1 MISDSTGGSMSTAFP
16 IDSYIKSFIALFVV
30 MDALGNAPI
39 FISLTQKLHKKE
51 SLSRLNTAILVAG
64 GVIALFLILGKA
76 VLLYFG
82 ISVGDFQVA
91 GGIIFFLLGIEM
103 VFGLNFLSA
112 RVERYDIAI
121 VPLATPLIAGPGV
134 LTTIIIITNTY
145 GYLPAIVASVTNLIL
160 TRIILGNSLWISR
173 FTGKQGAEIL
183 TRIMGILLTAL
194 AISFIRTGITN
205 G

>member
-1 MISDSTGGSMSTAFP
+1 MSTAFS

-64 GVIALFLILGKA
+64 GVMALFILLGKA

-103 VFGLNFLSA
+103 VFGLNFLSS

-145 GYLPAIVASVTNLIL
+145 GYLPAIVASVTNLFL
-160 TRIILGNSLWISR
+160 TRIILGNSLLINR
-173 FTGKQGAEIL
+173 FTGKQGTEIL

>member
-1 MISDSTGGSMSTAFP
+1 MHTPNS
-16 IDSYIKSFIALFVV
+16 IDCYIKSFIALFVV

-39 FISLTQKLHKKE
+39 FISLTQKLKKRD
-51 SLSRLNTAILVAG
+51 SINRLNTAVLVAG
-64 GVIALFLILGKA
+64 GVIALFILIGKA
-76 VLLYFG
+76 VLVYFG
-82 ISVGDFQVA
+82 ISVGDFQIA

-103 VFGLNFLSA
+103 VFGLDFLSS
-112 RVERYDIAI
+112 RVEQYDIAI

-134 LTTIIIITNTY
+134 LTTVIILTNTY
-145 GYLPAIVASVTNLIL
+145 GYLPTITASLINLALTRLIL
-160 TRIILGNSLWISR
+160 SNSLWINR

-194 AISFIRTGITN
+194 AISFIRTGIVN

>member
-1 MISDSTGGSMSTAFP
+1 MSTAFS

-64 GVIALFLILGKA
+64 GVMALFILLGKA

-103 VFGLNFLSA
+103 VFGLNFLSS

-134 LTTIIIITNTY
+134 LTTIIIIT
-145 GYLPAIVASVTNLIL
+145 IL
-160 TRIILGNSLWISR
+160 KIWRSSFRCWLNFILYYS
-173 FTGKQGAEIL
+173 
-183 TRIMGILLTAL
+183 
-194 AISFIRTGITN
+194 
-205 G
+205 